1 MTIWLRFETEG
12 AERFGTLS
20 GNSIT
25 EFAGSMF
32 DAHRET
38 GRRFELPQVRLLT
51 PTLPTKMIGL
61 WNNFHERARVENL
74 HHPEH
79 PLYFLKAANSFAAHG
94 EPIRRPADYRGRI
107 VFEGEL
113 GIVIGRRCARL
124 TPEQAQDAVFGYTC
138 VNDVTARDIL
148 RADPAFPQWTRAKS
162 FDSFGVFGPWIV
174 TGIDPLPLRV
184 RAVVAGKERQNYP
197 VADMFFPPLDIVS
210 RISHDMTLE
219 PGDVIACGTSIGAG
233 EMQDGDSV
241 EIAIDGVG
249 VLANV
254 LTAT

>member
-1 MTIWLRFETEG
+1 MTCWLRFEAEG
-12 AERFGTLS
+12 AERFGTLA
-20 GNSIT
+20 GESIT
-25 EFAGSMF
+25 EFSGSMF
-32 DAHRET
+32 AEHRQT
-38 GRRFELPQVRLLT
+38 GRLFDLPHIRLLT

-61 WNNFHERARVENL
+61 WNNFHERARVESL
-74 HHPEH
+74 HQPEH

-94 EPIRRPADYRGRI
+94 EPIRRPAGYRGRM

-113 GIVIGRRCARL
+113 GVVIGRRCAGI
-124 TPEQAQDAVFGYTC
+124 TPEQAREAIFGYTC

-162 FDSFGVFGPWIV
+162 FDTFGVFGPWIV
-174 TGIDPLPLRV
+174 TGLDPLQLRV
-184 RAVVAGKERQNYP
+184 RAIVAGKERQNYP
-197 VADMFFPPLDIVS
+197 VADMFFPPYELVS
-210 RISHDMTLE
+210 CLSRDMTLE
-219 PGDVIACGTSIGAG
+219 PGDVIACGTSVGAG

-241 EIAIDGVG
+241 DIAIDGIG